1 MTKPK
6 RNIID
11 DFEDNRT
18 SAVARMHT
26 DQLFHAASAKI
37 DGQCEAQM
45 QTWSFEEA
53 CVMLNTEIDTL
64 ANQQTAFLRAKA
76 GKPKM
81 GGTTSIINRDDT
93 LARLLIAYGHYLS
106 LRPEVR

>member
-6 RNIID
+6 AKID
-11 DFEDNRT
+11 DFIVNRR
-18 SAVARMHT
+18 SAAGLMHR
-26 DQLFHAASAKI
+26 DQLFHAASAEI
-37 DGQCEAQM
+37 DGLREAQM

-64 ANQQTAFLRAKA
+64 TNFQAALLRAKA
-76 GKPKM
+76 GQPNM

-93 LARLLIAYGHYLS
+93 LARLLIAYGHYLT
-106 LRPEVR
+106 LRPEVQ